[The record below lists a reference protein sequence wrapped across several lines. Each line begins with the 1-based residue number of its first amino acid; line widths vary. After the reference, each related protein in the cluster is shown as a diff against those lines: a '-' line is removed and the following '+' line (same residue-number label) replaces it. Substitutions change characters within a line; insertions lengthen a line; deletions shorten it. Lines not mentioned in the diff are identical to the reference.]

1 MNLDIRQA
9 VINNLN
15 NASHDDIETTI
26 KNALEL
32 SEEKTL
38 PGLGVLF
45 ELLWKN
51 STNEW
56 KNDCILKLAKYLN

>member
-1 MNLDIRQA
+1 MDLDIRKA

-45 ELLWKN
+45 EILWKN
-51 STNEW
+51 SDDDW
-56 KNDCILKLAKYLN
+56 KNDCIHKLAKYLN